1 MVRAFRN
8 RGRLPLRLPRG
19 PRQELSCGLHP
30 FTPLPGPG
38 ELVPH
43 ERDAGEQPR
52 VTQSGPGVEGP
63 ALCAPAV
70 DQCFYRGLGYGAED
84 TQLEGVGTQHHSH

>member
-1 MVRAFRN
+1 MSRDHEQRPRGSTREVKAFRN

-30 FTPLPGPG
+30 LTPLPGPG

-43 ERDAGEQPR
+43 EREMLESSPGSHR
-52 VTQSGPGVEGP
+52 VVLVLKGQ
-63 ALCAPAV
+63 LCAP
-70 DQCFYRGLGYGAED
+70 
-84 TQLEGVGTQHHSH
+84 QL